1 MGHIYLLVMDK
12 LLTDF
17 AWVQA
22 IQAAAAFGWPAGIL
36 RLEAV
41 IYETPLNTCR
51 TKKYSTL
58 MKVTQDWQTTKEL
71 IPIDLAEFEDYLNV
85 LRQTSLAYSAVWL

>member
-1 MGHIYLLVMDK
+1 MGQIYLLVMDK

-22 IQAAAAFGWPAGIL
+22 IQAAAAFGWPAGVL

-58 MKVTQDWQTTKEL
+58 MKVTQDWQTTKEYDVQSNSL
-71 IPIDLAEFEDYLNV
+71 IPNDLAEFEDCDKHL
-85 LRQTSLAYSAVWL
+85 